1 MEASYRPSE
10 RTFLAWKQGKGKR
23 QTVVLSGPTAIRVA
37 GHVLPHVN
45 EWGATDSQVRSAVKL
60 IEETRSAEHLF
71 AQSAPERGAICT
83 RGIFEVDAT
92 KLTRMESNVRLAL
105 EMVAHEDSER
115 RALEGELALLE
126 QAWRDAE
133 EIAAIADRL
142 AIPEPVEDLL
152 DKLKQELRL

>member
-1 MEASYRPSE
+1 
-10 RTFLAWKQGKGKR
+10 
-23 QTVVLSGPTAIRVA
+23 
-37 GHVLPHVN
+37 
-45 EWGATDSQVRSAVKL
+45 VRNAVQR
-60 IEETRSAEHLF
+60 IEEARSAERLF
-71 AQSAPERGAICT
+71 AEIAPQQGAI
-83 RGIFEVDAT
+83 RMQGIFEVDAT
-92 KLTRMESNVRLAL
+92 KLTKLDSEARLAL

-152 DKLKQELRL
+152 EVWKRELRR